1 MFPKLHTLR
10 VVKSPLMR
18 FARKLCPIDHGSARV
33 APEARELDTFDH
45 RLRRMMSSARKL
57 CLLDHGLAHTRLN
70 PTSSAC
76 LTVCEGG
83 GARSRC
89 I

>member
-10 VVKSPLMR
+10 TVKNLLMSS
-18 FARKLCPIDHGSARV
+18 ARKLRSLDHDPAHV
-33 APEARELDTFDH
+33 APDARELDTFDH